1 MQQSW
6 PTQAHSTSG
15 RGTRTLYRKSSSSH
29 TALCNQTIQVGHGNY
44 YLVPPNNTW
53 WACNTGLTPYVSAA
67 VMDLTQ
73 DFCVLTQVMSHIL
86 YHSEEALLDALE
98 DRRRQ
103 KREPVAMTLALLL
116 GLGGAALG
124 VGTGTAALIQ
134 GSQQLAQLQL
144 AIDTDLRAIEN
155 SISLLEKSLTSLSEV
170 VLQNRRELDLLFLRD
185 KGLCAALGEE
195 CFYADHAGIVKD
207 SMAKL
212 RDRLNQ
218 WQRDREA

>member
-1 MQQSW
+1 MLFRSMTRIFPDQHLDN
-6 PTQAHSTSG
+6 AETSHLIIPW
-15 RGTRTLYRKSSSSH
+15 TLISLCKH
-29 TALCNQTIQVGHGNY
+29 T
-44 YLVPPNNTW
+44 
-53 WACNTGLTPYVSAA
+53 
-67 VMDLTQ
+67 
-73 DFCVLTQVMSHIL
+73 
-86 YHSEEALLDALE
+86 LE
-98 DRRRQ
+98 NRHRQ

-116 GLGGAALG
+116 GLGGAAVG

-144 AIDTDLRAIEN
+144 AIDTDLRAIKN

-170 VLQNRRELDLLFLRD
+170 LLQNRRGLDLLFLKD
-185 KGLCAALGEE
+185 KGLCVALGEKC

-218 WQRDREA
+218 WQRDRGPSKIGSKGGLIDHLG